1 MKKLLTKEEFEKNI
15 KPSDDMTYLEIKEKI
30 FSKYPCIELKDFK
43 KDFEL
48 KISQIDMNLNSLKTD
63 KWTYFSMKMQ
73 SVILKKTLFC
83 SYYANLNIS
92 FINLKVSII
101 DSCRDSYISWN
112 YEYYILSK
120 FQNLKNSFIWS
131 LNVMDKFLNLVL
143 STEWIYLKQ
152 WWWNFTNIK
161 KLENKDDYI
170 YTELLKFNQ
179 KYKDDK
185 NWDIKNKIFVE
196 NIIFSEYANNVKHN
210 KDNIIENEKYLILW
224 DYSNFDKISDFFYKE
239 CLEKIVLFYD
249 DFIELVENIIDYKYE
264 KCDFKLENEF
274 RLNYK
279 N

>member
-1 MKKLLTKEEFEKNI
+1 MSFTNFKHSVVSAYDDTYITWGYEF
-15 KPSDDMTYLEIKEKI
+15 
-30 FSKYPCIELKDFK
+30 
-43 KDFEL
+43 
-48 KISQIDMNLNSLKTD
+48 
-63 KWTYFSMKMQ
+63 
-73 SVILKKTLFC
+73 
-83 SYYANLNIS
+83 
-92 FINLKVSII
+92 
-101 DSCRDSYISWN
+101 
-112 YEYYILSK
+112 YILSK
-120 FQNLKNSFIWS
+120 FQELKNSFIWS

-143 STEWIYLKQ
+143 SIEWIYLKQ

-161 KLENKDDYI
+161 KLENKDNYI

-185 NWDIKNKIFVE
+185 NWDLKNKIFVE
-196 NIIFSEYANNVKHN
+196 NIIFSDYANNVKHN

-249 DFIELVENIIDYKYE
+249 DFIELVEKIIDYKYE